1 MKKAPKKLWFVILIV
16 IIIVASSVWAMT
28 RKAKIVYTTVPAEAG
43 PLIQTVSETG
53 TVKPIKEIFLNF
65 LTAGKISAVNVK
77 VGDQVSVGQVLAS
90 LDDSSLNL
98 KKLEIEA
105 NLKIAEANLSKINAG
120 ASQEAINIS
129 RRSLEQAQASRLA
142 ANYDQVKT
150 EKTSLENIRQAKK
163 TYDDLV
169 SNSSDTQTTFEQA
182 VTSAET
188 SLANAKKTYQKT
200 VDNTKS
206 SLLLVLSDKILTV
219 RVALDNIFKILDD
232 DAAKIGL
239 SALDGTYK
247 TNTENTRLQILAAMP
262 NLEAKVALAKKTG
275 VESDIYTASDN
286 LDNILIQTAVVLDS
300 AYSMLEK
307 TVVSSGFSQSALE
320 AYKTSIISQNSL
332 ISAANLSLESAL
344 QAYKNSLLSYDTS
357 VSTSESALSQAQ
369 VSLSN
374 AILNAENNLNNV
386 KLNAEQQNMAA
397 ANKLENSLQAVN
409 LAQAQ
414 YENAIAPARVQD
426 KQLAEA
432 QVSQAQAALASIE
445 KQIKDSKLESPLVGV
460 ITEVNYEAGE
470 QFGGAGQAM
479 VKMLVENS
487 FDIEVDITEA
497 NISKIKINNPVNI
510 TLDAFPDDL
519 ILKGFVSFIEP
530 AQTLIS
536 GVVYYKVRIEFSDL
550 IALQQELKAH
560 GLSLKA
566 GMTANPVITTDSRA
580 NVISIPSRS
589 IVEENKIKK
598 VKLLV
603 NGSVQEVIVETGLR
617 GDNGSTE
624 ILRGISAGDQI
635 ITSTK

>member
-16 IIIVASSVWAMT
+16 IIIVAISVWAMT
-28 RKAKIVYTTVPAEAG
+28 RKPKIVYTTVPAEAG

-77 VGDQVSVGQVLAS
+77 VGDQVSVGQALAS

-98 KKLEIEA
+98 KKLEIGA
-105 NLKIAEANLSKINAG
+105 NIKIAEANLSKINAG

-129 RRSLEQAQASRLA
+129 RRSLEQAQASQLA
-142 ANYDQVKT
+142 ASYDQVKA

-169 SNSSDTQTTFEQA
+169 SSSSDTQTTFEQA
-182 VTSAET
+182 VISAET

-247 TNTENTRLQILAAMP
+247 TNTENTRQQILAAMP

-275 VESDIYTASDN
+275 VEADIYAASDN
-286 LDNILIQTAVVLDS
+286 LDNILIQTADVLDS

-307 TVVSSGFSQSALE
+307 TVVSSGFSQNALE
-320 AYKTSIISQNSL
+320 AYKASIISQNSL

-386 KLNAEQQNMAA
+386 KLNSEQQNMAA
-397 ANKLENSLQAVN
+397 ANKLASSLQAVN

-445 KQIKDSKLESPLVGV
+445 KQIKDSKLESPLAGV

-479 VKMLVENS
+479 IKMLVENS

-550 IALQQELKAH
+550 ITLRQELKDH

-603 NGSVQEVIVETGLR
+603 NGSAQEVIVETGLR